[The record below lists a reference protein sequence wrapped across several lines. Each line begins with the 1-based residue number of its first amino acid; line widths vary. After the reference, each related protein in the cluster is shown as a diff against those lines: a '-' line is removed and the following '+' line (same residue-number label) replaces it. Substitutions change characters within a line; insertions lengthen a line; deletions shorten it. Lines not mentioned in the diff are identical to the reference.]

1 MTAPYLLS
9 SENKTEFPDIKLAL
23 EEPDGL
29 LAYGGDLSIERLY
42 AAYQQGIF
50 PWYSQGQPVLWWSP
64 DPRMV
69 LYPAELKVSRSLRKK
84 IRQQDYSISFDQ
96 NFKEVIQHCAEPR
109 LQQKE
114 TWILNEM
121 IDAYCEFNQAGYAHS
136 VEYWQGG
143 ELLGGLYGIAIGQVF
158 FGESM
163 FSRVSDSSKIAFVFL
178 TLQLQRWGYKFIDC
192 QVYSA
197 HLESLGAK
205 MISRNDFKNKLIKY
219 TVMENKPEQW
229 VADEDLLGYVLN
241 SLGFKC
247 D

>member
-9 SENKTEFPDIKLAL
+9 SENKTEFPDINLAL

-29 LAYGGDLSIERLY
+29 LAFGGDLSIKRLH

-50 PWYSQGQPVLWWSP
+50 PWYSQGQPILWWSP

-84 IRQQDYSISFDQ
+84 IRQKNYTISFDQ
-96 NFKEVIQHCAEPR
+96 EFKRVIQHCSEPR

-121 IDAYCEFNQAGYAHS
+121 IEAYCEFNQAGFAHS
-136 VEYWQGG
+136 VEYWQDG
-143 ELLGGLYGIAIGQVF
+143 ELLGGLYGITIGQAF

-178 TLQLQRWGYKFIDC
+178 TLQLKRWGFKFIDC
-192 QVYSA
+192 QVYSS

-205 MISRNDFKNKLIKY
+205 MIARKDFKDMLIKY
-219 TVMENKPEQW
+219 TVMENLPEQW
-229 VADEDLLGYVLN
+229 VADADLLDYVLKG
-241 SLGFKC
+241 LV
-247 D
+247 